1 MARAQDPA
9 QLRRRI
15 EMHARWFFRIPRGTR
30 TQWQALG
37 DGQHRVDTL
46 DVVPRNLS
54 SDKVVL
60 YLHGGGFVFGSP
72 KVYAALAG
80 QLAQRLGARVVL
92 PRYRLAPEHIFPA
105 ASDDVRAAWDGL
117 LRSGIAPD
125 RIVIGG
131 DSAGGALTLS
141 LLHRL
146 GQEQGLMPAAAF
158 CFSPLTD
165 LTFSGESFRKNA
177 KVEAVLPAERAHSM
191 AEMYL
196 QNGNPKDPQVSPI
209 FGHFN
214 GAAPVWIT
222 VGDTEILYDDARRM
236 VQVLIESG
244 VDVTFVEQQDL
255 PHVWP
260 LFHDILPEARQTL
273 NNLADWIRQIPARQ
287 GES

>member
-1 MARAQDPA
+1 MARAQGPA
-9 QLRRRI
+9 QLRRRL
-15 EMHARWFFRIPRGTR
+15 EMHAWWFFRIPRGTR

-37 DGQHRVDTL
+37 DGQHRVDTF

-141 LLHRL
+141 LLDRL
-146 GQEQGLMPAAAF
+146 AQEQGPMPAAAF

-214 GAAPVWIT
+214 GIAPVWIT

-236 VQVLIESG
+236 VQVLSESG

-273 NNLADWIRQIPARQ
+273 NDLADWIRQIPARQ